1 MLDYLEK
8 HLPAKNLNLLEIN
21 CGTGEDALWL
31 AKKGHRVVCTDVSAS
46 MLEIVKAKVSN
57 AKLEKKITIQQ
68 LDLTKIESWETTE
81 KYDIIFSN
89 FAGLNCL
96 NPTEL
101 QVTLAELSKLL
112 KPNGQLILV
121 FLGRFCAW
129 ETKYFLLKGTWKS
142 AFRRMNKEAVFAD
155 VDGVKQIICDHGGN
169 GLGRA
174 TFEHGDYRTLAL
186 EPESFDLLISLYA
199 GFISEACGHLLRVG
213 GILLVNSSDGDAA
226 LAALDER
233 FELKAVVTSSDG
245 RYAVTNTN
253 LDSYM
258 VPKKPQPITA
268 EKLKTSGRGIAYTK
282 TPFAY
287 LFKRVR

>member
-1 MLDYLEK
+1 MSSFDAAAKHYDDDFTNSPIGRIQRKQVLDYLEK

-155 VDGVKQIICDHGGN
+155 VDGEKVATWYYSISGVKK
-169 GLGRA
+169 
-174 TFEHGDYRTLAL
+174 
-186 EPESFDLLISLYA
+186 LISYNLKLKNSKAIGTHVPPSYLNPW
-199 GFISEACGHLLRVG
+199 FRNKKWLLN
-213 GILLVNSSDGDAA
+213 IF
-226 LAALDER
+226 AALDQLYGTSR
-233 FELKAVVTSSDG
+233 IFTGLSDHYLIELEKA
-245 RYAVTNTN
+245 
-253 LDSYM
+253 
-258 VPKKPQPITA
+258 
-268 EKLKTSGRGIAYTK
+268 
-282 TPFAY
+282 
-287 LFKRVR
+287 